1 MHHRQGQA
9 GIGAAAI
16 DQHRAGAALA
26 VVAAF
31 LGVLQRQRFAQR
43 VEHGGAGVDGD
54 RVARPLTWSA
64 MLIRFGAALSVAAEG
79 MGMGMGS
86 AAASRGCCAVAW
98 LAART
103 EARPAPA

>member
-1 MHHRQGQA
+1 
-9 GIGAAAI
+9 
-16 DQHRAGAALA
+16 
-26 VVAAF
+26 
-31 LGVLQRQRFAQR
+31 
-43 VEHGGAGVDGD
+43 
-54 RVARPLTWSA
+54 